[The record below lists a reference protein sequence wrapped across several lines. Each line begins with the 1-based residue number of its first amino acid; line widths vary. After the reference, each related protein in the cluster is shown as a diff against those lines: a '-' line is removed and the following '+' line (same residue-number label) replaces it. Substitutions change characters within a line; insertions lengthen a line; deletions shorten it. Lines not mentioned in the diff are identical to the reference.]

1 MPARGHL
8 IFDADDTLWENNR
21 IFEEVIADFIEWL
34 AHPELDAVGVRR
46 VLDDVARANVAAHGY
61 GTKIFIRSLEDGY
74 RSLAPREVR
83 PADLDAISEL
93 VRRLTWE
100 ELEIIDGVPETLAT
114 LAARHDLLLLTKGDD
129 AEQRRKL
136 AVSGLA
142 SHFRAAVV
150 VREKDADAYASV
162 VADHGLDP
170 AATWMIGNSPK
181 SDILPALEAG
191 LRAVFVPHEHTWRL
205 EHAELPATVPGGRLL
220 TLTRFRELL
229 DHF

>member
-1 MPARGHL
+1 MPRRHL

-21 IFEEVIADFIEWL
+21 IFEEVIADFIAWL
-34 AHPELDAVGVRR
+34 AHPKLDAAGV
-46 VLDDVARANVAAHGY
+46 
-61 GTKIFIRSLEDGY
+61 
-74 RSLAPREVR
+74 P
-83 PADLDAISEL
+83 
-93 VRRLTWE
+93 
-100 ELEIIDGVPETLAT
+100 LEIIDGVPETLAA

-136 AVSGLA
+136 AVSGLGA
-142 SHFRAAVV
+142 HFRAAVV

-162 VADHGLDP
+162 VAEHALDP

-191 LRAVFVPHEHTWRL
+191 LRAVFVPHEHTWSL
-205 EHAELPATVPGGRLL
+205 EHAELPAAVPDGRLL